1 MLRSS
6 GTQDSPLPQPGANVL
21 PLLLLTAMP
30 AKAIEIPH
38 EQYQLENGLNVI
50 LHEDHSLPQVVV
62 NLWYGV
68 GSKDEEKGR
77 SGFAHLFEHL
87 MFMGTTHLPG
97 SGFDERMEAYGG
109 WNNAWTSEDATDY
122 YEAGPSNLLETF
134 LWMES
139 DRMRDLAEAMTQE
152 KLDLQRDVV
161 RNERRQS
168 VEDTPYG
175 VIWEAMSPAMYP
187 ADHPYGHT
195 VIGTHEDL
203 QAASVDDVVRFFNA
217 WYAPNNASLVI
228 AGDFDSNQARQWVR
242 RYFGGIAKVEMSE
255 RVQPDPIDRPMKSE
269 VETTD
274 NVQIP
279 LTVLA
284 WHSPPALKVSDAA
297 FDLVASILGEGR
309 SSRLYTN
316 LVNDEGIA
324 LEVSAWQYSQ
334 LLGSIFAVTAKPSDG
349 HTIEEVELKLQAHI
363 DRLAAEGPTEEE
375 MERVRNQLEVGFIED
390 LEGLQQ
396 RASALNRYRYITGDP
411 GFVNQD
417 LERYRKLTAEDIQAA
432 ASTLSTDRRCA
443 LRVRPTE
450 GGTK

>member
-1 MLRSS
+1 
-6 GTQDSPLPQPGANVL
+6 
-21 PLLLLTAMP
+21 MP

-187 ADHPYGHT
+187 EDHPYGHP

-228 AGDFDSNQARQWVR
+228 AGDFDSDQARQWVHQ
-242 RYFGGIAKVEMSE
+242 YFGGIDKVVLSE
-255 RVQPDPIDRPMKSE
+255 RVRPAPMDRPVQSE

-284 WHSPPALKVSDAA
+284 WHSPPALEVADAA

-309 SSRLYTN
+309 SSRLYTD
-316 LVNDEGIA
+316 LVNDAGIA

-334 LLGSIFAVTAKPSDG
+334 LLGSIFAVTAKPSEG
-349 HTIEEVELKLQAHI
+349 HTIEEVEIKLQAHI
-363 DRLAAEGPTEEE
+363 DRLATEGPTAEE

-432 ASTLSTDRRCA
+432 ASTLSKDRRCA

-450 GGTK
+450 GGEK